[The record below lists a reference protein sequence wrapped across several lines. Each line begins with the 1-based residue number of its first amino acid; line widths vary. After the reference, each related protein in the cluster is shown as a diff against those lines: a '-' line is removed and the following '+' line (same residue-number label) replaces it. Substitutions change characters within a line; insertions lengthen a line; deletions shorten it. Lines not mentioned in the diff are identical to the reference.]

1 VTEDALLNGVVGDTE
16 RLVGLLEEGTSEMVA
31 LIFTSGPIDGLGL
44 LELGDGSWVTED
56 ALLDG
61 VVGDAERLVGL
72 LEEGTYEMVA
82 LIFTSGPID
91 GLGLLEL
98 GDGS

>member
-1 VTEDALLNGVVGDTE
+1 VGDT
-16 RLVGLLEEGTSEMVA
+16 
-31 LIFTSGPIDGLGL
+31 
-44 LELGDGSWVTED
+44 
-56 ALLDG
+56 
-61 VVGDAERLVGL
+61 ERLVGL